1 MVDEDAGR
9 PTNTARVLALDGIR
23 GLAALYV
30 VMHHC
35 WLVTFH
41 GYPANT
47 GPTWLGWLVFG
58 HLAVVGFIVLS
69 GFSLAMAPARH
80 GWKLGGLRR
89 FARRRARRILPA
101 YWAALVFSLVIA
113 WAVTP
118 ELHSGPPDGRSVVV
132 YGLLLQDVF
141 KAPIP
146 NGAFWSIAVEAE
158 LYLVFPLLLLMRR
171 RVGALVT
178 LAAVALPV
186 IVLGLLRPSVATA
199 DKMTGMAPQF
209 APLFTVGVLAAGVV
223 VARGWLRR
231 VRWAWL
237 AAAAVAPVVLLMIA
251 HGSVWTVDHYYWI
264 DLAICPAI
272 ALLLASLAAG
282 QADLLA
288 RVLTTRPLRAL
299 GKCSYSLYL
308 IHVPIVLIVSRKLA
322 GAYFAPGLP
331 AFWVTLVVGVS
342 LSVVTAGLFARVFE
356 APFQRHRAPASTR
369 ILVPSAA
376 ELVVAHDKVRT
387 LSVT

>member
-1 MVDEDAGR
+1 MVGKDAGQ
-9 PTNTARVLALDGIR
+9 PTNTSRVPALDGIR

-80 GWKLGGLRR
+80 GWKLGGLGR

-101 YWAALVFSLVIA
+101 YWAALAFSLVVG
-113 WAVTP
+113 WAVMP
-118 ELHSGPPDGRSVVV
+118 ELHSGPPDGRSVLV

-141 KAPIP
+141 KAPVP

-171 RVGALVT
+171 RVGALLT
-178 LAAVALPV
+178 LAAVAVPV
-186 IVLGLLRPSVATA
+186 IVVGLLRPSVATA
-199 DKMTGMAPQF
+199 DKLTGMAPQF
-209 APLFTVGVLAAGVV
+209 APLFAVGVVAAGVV
-223 VARGWLRR
+223 VAGGRLRR

-237 AAAAVAPVVLLMIA
+237 AVVAGAPTVFLMIT

-272 ALLLASLAAG
+272 ALLLAALAVG

-288 RVLTTRPLRAL
+288 RLLTTRPLRAL

-308 IHVPIVLIVSRKLA
+308 IHVPIVLVVSRKLA

-356 APFQRHRAPASTR
+356 TPFQRHRESAPGRVLIPAS
-369 ILVPSAA
+369 A
-376 ELVVAHDKVRT
+376 ELVVAHQPVRT